1 MAEYGS
7 VRRTGAGVRTAEI
20 DAGLRAHMSSV
31 YGLMSVAMLITAIA
45 AWGLSTLTVTTDP
58 NLAVAQVSNTR
69 FLTQLGVDLYT
80 TGFRWIVMLAPLA
93 FVIGLSAMI
102 NRLSLG
108 TARVVFFAF
117 AASMG
122 ISISSI
128 FAMYTGA
135 SIVQIFLITAIAF
148 ASLSLWGY
156 TTKKD
161 ISGWGS
167 FLMMGVVGLILVG
180 IVNIWLQS
188 EAMMFAYSAGGVLI
202 FAGLTAYDTQ
212 KIKTTYLQM
221 RTVPGGE
228 EWLAKGAIMG
238 ALSLYLDFVNMFLML
253 LRLFGSRD

>member
-7 VRRTGAGVRTAEI
+7 VRRAGAGVRTAEI
-20 DAGLRAHMSSV
+20 DAGLRAHMNSV
-31 YGLMSVAMLITAIA
+31 YGLMSFAMLITAVFS
-45 AWGLSTLTVTTDP
+45 WGLSTMTVTTDP
-58 NLAVAQVSNTR
+58 SLAVADVGYGR
-69 FLTQLGVDLYT
+69 YLTQLGVDLYT
-80 TGFRWIVMLAPLA
+80 TSFRWILMLAPLA

-102 NRLSLG
+102 NRISVNA
-108 TARVVFFAF
+108 ARLAFFGF
-117 AASMG
+117 AASIG

-128 FAMYTGA
+128 FAIYTGA

-167 FLMMGVVGLILVG
+167 FLMMGVIGLILVA
-180 IVNIWLQS
+180 IVNMWMQS
-188 EAMMFAYSAGGVLI
+188 EALMFAYSAIGVLI

-221 RTVPGGE
+221 STTPEGQL
-228 EWLAKGAIMG
+228 WLQKGAIMG
-238 ALSLYLDFVNMFLML
+238 ALALYLDFVNMFLML
-253 LRLFGSRD
+253 LRLFGGRE